1 MTWIIARADSILAT
15 DELSF
20 FFGSSNGRD
29 HFHKGASMGGA
40 ESSGQLTK
48 KQQPFPSSNSPP
60 DFSGQQIPHPSWWC
74 DCDLCSAAGTWMRR
88 SRSSRLPREFVKMRG
103 WECRLLV

>member
-1 MTWIIARADSILAT
+1 MTWIFARADSILAT

-20 FFGSSNGRD
+20 FLVVTVEFIFTR
-29 HFHKGASMGGA
+29 GASMGRL
-40 ESSGQLTK
+40 ESPAQLTK

-60 DFSGQQIPHPSWWC
+60 DFSGQQIPHLSSWC

-88 SRSSRLPREFVKMRG
+88 LRSSRSRCEFVKMRG
-103 WECRLLV
+103 WECRSLV